1 MIVSRIFIYEIGGIF
16 VQDINLFNIQLG
28 DLELFLNVA
37 KYGSFTKAGE
47 KMFMTQSWVSKRI
60 SQIEAE
66 LDLSLFIRNKREVVL
81 TPAGRV
87 LEQRLRSVTDDILD
101 ALQAAHVAQTG
112 ASGYLRIGYLEW
124 GNIVF
129 LEQVQKFIADNP
141 QFSVEVYRQRFS
153 ELRADVSIGRMDVIF
168 TTSYDCDQFLNSD
181 YCILNVKKVPLLAY
195 MSKEHP
201 LARCSEISME
211 DLRAQPML
219 MVDQKS
225 STGYGAFVR
234 DLFVKHNIRPVIS
247 QYAHDGGE
255 HIGSILINK
264 GILLASQ
271 YFLENSLEDEIARVP
286 VKDEDLYVTAV
297 WRRHNTNLVL
307 MKFLDAIKEAMDI

>member
-1 MIVSRIFIYEIGGIF
+1 M
-16 VQDINLFNIQLG
+16 QDINLFNIQLG

-60 SQIEAE
+60 SQIESE
-66 LDLSLFIRNKREVVL
+66 LGLTLFIRNKREVVL

-129 LEQVQKFIADNP
+129 LEQVQKFVKNNP
-141 QFSVEVYRQRFS
+141 QFSLEVYRQRFS
-153 ELRADVSIGRMDVIF
+153 ELRRDISLGRMDLIF
-168 TTSYDCDQFLNSD
+168 TASYDCDQFNERD
-181 YCILNVKKVPLLAY
+181 YCLLNVKKVPVVAY
-195 MSKEHP
+195 MSKSHP
-201 LARCSEISME
+201 LSSRSELDMNE
-211 DLRAQPML
+211 LRAEPML

-234 DLFVKHNIRPVIS
+234 NLFIKHNIRPIIS

-271 YFLENSLEDEIARVP
+271 YFLENTLEDKIARVP
-286 VKDEDLYVTAV
+286 IKDEDLYITAV
-297 WRRHNTNLVL
+297 WRKQNTNLVL
-307 MKFLDAIKEAMDI
+307 MKFLDAIRDAIDL

>member
-1 MIVSRIFIYEIGGIF
+1 MALEGSS
-16 VQDINLFNIQLG
+16 VQDINLFNIKLG

-60 SQIEAE
+60 SQIENE
-66 LDLSLFIRNKREVVL
+66 LDLNLFIRNKREVIL

-87 LEQRLRSVTDDILD
+87 LEQRLSSVTDSILD

-112 ASGYLRIGYLEW
+112 TSGYLRIGYLEW

-129 LEQVQKFIADNP
+129 LEQVQKFVANNP

-153 ELRADVSIGRMDVIF
+153 ELRTDISMGRMDLIF
-168 TTSYDCDQFLNSD
+168 TTSYDCDQFNEND
-181 YCILNVKKVPLLAY
+181 YCLLNVKKVPVVAY
-195 MSKEHP
+195 MSKDHP
-201 LARCSEISME
+201 LSSRTGIEMDE
-211 DLRAQPML
+211 LRAEPML

-234 DLFVKHNIRPVIS
+234 DLFIKHNIRPIIS

-271 YFLENSLEDEIARVP
+271 YFLENCLEDKIARVP
-286 VKDEDLYVTAV
+286 VKGEDLYITAV
-297 WRRHNTNLVL
+297 WRKQNTNLVL
-307 MKFLDAIKEAMDI
+307 MRFLDTIKEAIDL